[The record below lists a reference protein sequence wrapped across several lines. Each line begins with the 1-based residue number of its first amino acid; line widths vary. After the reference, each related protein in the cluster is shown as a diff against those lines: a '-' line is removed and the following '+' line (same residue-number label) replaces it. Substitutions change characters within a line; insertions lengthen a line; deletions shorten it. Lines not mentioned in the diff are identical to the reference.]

1 MIRAII
7 VDDEEQSRQALL
19 KTIELFCP
27 QVEIIGEANNIGVAE
42 EKINLL
48 QPELVFLDIHLNRNS
63 GFDLLLK
70 FPKPDFRIIFVTGF
84 NNYAVQAFKV
94 CALDYLLKPVDSD
107 ELIEAVEKATEQIEL
122 EKIKLKYLY
131 HNLKTQNEKDKIMII
146 SSMEKD
152 EYVNIPKVIALEAQ
166 GNYTYITRE
175 RENKICSTKNLKHFE
190 QALENNDVF
199 FRVHH
204 KYIINTKYIK
214 SFDKQ
219 NSLVTLK
226 NGQRVPVSQR
236 KRTLF
241 IGFMRKNLAS

>member
-1 MIRAII
+1 M
-7 VDDEEQSRQALL
+7 
-19 KTIELFCP
+19 
-27 QVEIIGEANNIGVAE
+27 
-42 EKINLL
+42 
-48 QPELVFLDIHLNRNS
+48 VFLDIHLNRNS

-94 CALDYLLKPVDSD
+94 CALDYLLKPVDPD
-107 ELIEAVEKATEQIEL
+107 ELIEAVERAEERIEL
-122 EKIKLKYLY
+122 DKIKLKYLY
-131 HNLKTQNEKDKIMII
+131 HNLKIKDEQDKIMII

-152 EYVNIPKVIALEAQ
+152 EYVNISKVIALEAQ

-175 RENKICSTKNLKHFE
+175 KEGKICSTKNLKHFG
-190 QALENNDVF
+190 QALEKNEHF

-204 KYIINTKYIK
+204 KYIINTAYIK

-226 NGQRVPVSQR
+226 NGQKVPVSQR
-236 KRTLF
+236 KRTFF
-241 IGFMRKNLAS
+241 IDFMRKN